1 MTAMMT
7 SCDAKSATQCSADI
21 TCDFDG
27 SCSIDGA
34 YLLIWLSNACP
45 TSMTLIVEKLVAEG
59 ITQAQV
65 QEEADAAGI
74 TISSEFQAEMDA
86 QGVWSAY
93 QIDEI
98 FCTHGYN
105 QMTCGALETKAICTA
120 NTECVWDA
128 DDGCSLNAADL
139 ALIIADVNSAF
150 TVSYDAA
157 CSAITVEATCTTDTT
172 CVWSAENTGCMP
184 TFATAK
190 TALDAASVPAGV
202 LAYYEVFTYGVTTC
216 GPATVS
222 ATTCSNSTF
231 EIWTPPAS
239 AQQGTASTCDPTA
252 AYVLKTAGAGC
263 GTNGATA
270 LATAQAANGISSGA
284 NTAAPAMVTISA
296 LVGALAIFA

>member
-1 MTAMMT
+1 MRVTKRIWIIIVQLYARMSEIGKGLMSALSRIEPADDFSNAGRSLLQLDASFCGVMTTSLTCAFIDDSASCASTTGCALDSGECGLDMTQYDIAEIALLLTDTNFVAMTAMMT

-93 QIDEI
+93 QTDEI

-105 QMTCGALETKAICTA
+105 QMICGALETKATCTA
-120 NTECVWDA
+120 NTEC
-128 DDGCSLNAADL
+128 
-139 ALIIADVNSAF
+139 I
-150 TVSYDAA
+150 
-157 CSAITVEATCTTDTT
+157 
-172 CVWSAENTGCMP
+172 CMP
-184 TFATAK
+184 MT
-190 TALDAASVPAGV
+190 DVR
-202 LAYYEVFTYGVTTC
+202 
-216 GPATVS
+216 
-222 ATTCSNSTF
+222 
-231 EIWTPPAS
+231 
-239 AQQGTASTCDPTA
+239 
-252 AYVLKTAGAGC
+252 
-263 GTNGATA
+263 
-270 LATAQAANGISSGA
+270 
-284 NTAAPAMVTISA
+284 
-296 LVGALAIFA
+296 